1 MVNPVKIFLT
11 SISSLI
17 TMQNLVVVYHTVC
30 MYSRGPKNFG
40 EAGAPPPWDGGMADL
55 TLQKHATPHVLA
67 YQIWSL

>member
-1 MVNPVKIFLT
+1 
-11 SISSLI
+11 
-17 TMQNLVVVYHTVC
+17 MQNLVVVYHTVC

-40 EAGAPPPWDGGMADL
+40 EAGAPPPWDGGVADL